1 MRFSDVI
8 LQTAAKVLVFIIMIY
23 SVYILFAGHN
33 NPGGGFI
40 GGLITA
46 SALTLLYLAFD
57 VETVR
62 DIIPVDFKIIGAI
75 GVMLALLTGLSSIF
89 FGEAF
94 LFQYYEYKTL
104 PILGKTGIG
113 TALVFDL
120 GVYMAVIGTTMTIIR
135 SISEDE

>member
-23 SVYILFAGHN
+23 SIYILFAGHN

-46 SALTLLYLAFD
+46 SALMLLYLAFD

-62 DIIPVDFKIIGAI
+62 EIVPVDFKIVGAV
-75 GVMLALLTGLSSIF
+75 GVMLALLTG
-89 FGEAF
+89 FGAVLFGAPF
-94 LFQYYEYKTL
+94 LTQVYRYVTL
-104 PILGKTGIG
+104 PLLGKTGLG
-113 TALVFDL
+113 TAFVFDL
-120 GVYMAVIGTTMTIIR
+120 GVYLAVIGTTVTIIR
-135 SISEDE
+135 SISEDQ